1 SILLEKIDNSILKIK
16 TETIDS
22 NINLLDDEQYPII
35 SFIYEGWEEIQLS
48 PTIFKNIQ
56 TKIIQSVS
64 QNKEKISVLNG
75 VLISV
80 KDKNMEIVGSDS
92 YRLSYL
98 LFKCSNSNF
107 NVIIDSYILTI
118 LADVVDHSNNINLY
132 ISENNIIIKFK
143 NYTFSTKVIEG
154 DYPNISNI
162 IKSPRLNSCL
172 INKKELAEALERGM
186 TIAATERKPI
196 AKLNFSE
203 SQLNIVFKNIDL
215 GNSEEKIS
223 VEKYEGKEMTIS
235 VNAFFLISLLKAV
248 ENDYVTIST
257 SDENKPIII
266 TDEKEQN
273 FIQLLLPVRNI

>member
-1 SILLEKIDNSILKIK
+1 MKIKIEKKSLVNLVKMCNSIIDNLTSSPIIQGIYISAKNNKLSFTSTNSIISIRSETLKDDECQIIEEGSILVKSKTFFSIIQKLKNESILLEKIDNSILKIK
-16 TETIDS
+16 TETFDS

-35 SFIYEGWEEIQLS
+35 SFTYEGWEEIQLS

-56 TKIIQSVS
+56 TKIIHSVS

-75 VLISV
+75 VSISV

-118 LADVVDHSNNINLY
+118 LADVIDHSNNINLY

-154 DYPNISNI
+154 WLSKYF
-162 IKSPRLNSCL
+162 KH
-172 INKKELAEALERGM
+172 NK
-186 TIAATERKPI
+186 
-196 AKLNFSE
+196 
-203 SQLNIVFKNIDL
+203 
-215 GNSEEKIS
+215 
-223 VEKYEGKEMTIS
+223 
-235 VNAFFLISLLKAV
+235 
-248 ENDYVTIST
+248 
-257 SDENKPIII
+257 I
-266 TDEKEQN
+266 TKT
-273 FIQLLLPVRNI
+273 